1 MGKRK
6 QERGLKLSFGL
17 ITCEKCKGERL
28 LARNCDDCG
37 ARPKSHEVQFDLQRR
52 VRIVADFKR
61 GRKEPSPRE
70 SVDFED
76 VEVETGRAID
86 AVLRALAAASR
97 GARTADALVKAF
109 GLLDQLAVDWNV
121 PQPRPSR
128 NRGRVVGQCMSLF
141 VKGLEQ
147 FVEAI
152 VAPDMHSARN
162 CERRGNTL
170 FKEAESVQDRLRELD
185 RAEELFAED
194 DASESLNIIGI
205 EARKTAGLK
214 LSLVELDAKLASG
227 VGWDVASSGMGIQS
241 HVLHLAA
248 LNCFD
253 LEHFTSVLSE
263 SDKAVGRKGSTLSE
277 SDDWRKAH
285 ARAGAFLSSALASM
299 HHVIESTGSNEFE
312 VVHRSVESVSTWRDG
327 VLRHALATLLSE
339 SIEEYKSLVSKN
351 AGAAIKRAAIEL
363 PQLQLNENLSP
374 EIRNA
379 GAHAGFDLADG
390 GVLIDDTWFSSNEFL
405 DKVLAYLET
414 TVATFAGV
422 TSAMTRMGADLTYS
436 EYLTPRDRD
445 SAIAL
450 FLGVYGLD
458 LESSA
463 IKGDAIEICATG
475 PSPDWMVFA
484 AALSAVLPDS
494 VTDLVFRI
502 SNQSGYQLFETSL
515 AVIREKSNGLSAL
528 DTKQAALRMASMISA
543 SFLNGSSP
551 WTAEFWAK
559 IANHFTGTADEEN
572 LIDWVKDVRELRES
586 ARRAHQWSVVDNCNL
601 ELSVVRK
608 PASGS
613 ADNLSV
619 AGSNRIFGGQLR
631 TTATL
636 GFQRLAPKIE

>member
-17 ITCEKCKGERL
+17 ITCEKCKAERL
-28 LARNCDDCG
+28 LDRNCDDCG
-37 ARPKSHEVQFDLQRR
+37 ARPKAHEVQFDLQRR
-52 VRIVADFKR
+52 ERVVADFKCR
-61 GRKEPSPRE
+61 RKEPTPGD
-70 SVDFED
+70 SVVFED
-76 VEVETGRAID
+76 LGADVERAID

-97 GARTADALVKAF
+97 DAKTADALVRAF

-121 PQPRPSR
+121 TQLRPSR

-147 FVEAI
+147 FVEAL

-170 FKEAESVQDRLRELD
+170 IKEAESVQDRLRELD

-194 DASESLNIIGI
+194 DVNESLNIIGI
-205 EARKTAGLK
+205 EARETAGLE
-214 LSLVELDAKLASG
+214 LSLVELDAKLALG
-227 VGWDVASSGMGIQS
+227 VAWDAASSGMGIQS
-241 HVLHLAA
+241 HVLQLAA

-253 LEHFTSVLSE
+253 LEHFTAILSE
-263 SDKAVGRKGSTLSE
+263 SDKAVGRKGSALSE
-277 SDDWRKAH
+277 SADWRRAH
-285 ARAGAFLSSALASM
+285 ARAGAFLSSALASL
-299 HHVIESTGSNEFE
+299 HHVIESSGSNEFE

-327 VLRHALATLLSE
+327 VLRHALATMLSE
-339 SIEEYKSLVSKN
+339 STEEYKSLVSKN

-379 GAHAGFDLADG
+379 GAHAGFDLSDG
-390 GVLIDDTWFSSNEFL
+390 GVRIDDTWFSLNDFV
-405 DKVLAYLET
+405 DKILSYLET

-458 LESSA
+458 LKSST
-463 IKGDAIEICATG
+463 IEGDAIEICATG
-475 PSPDWMVFA
+475 PSPDWMAFA
-484 AALSAVLPDS
+484 AALSAVLPES

-502 SNQSGYQLFETSL
+502 SNQSGDQLFETSL
-515 AVIREKSNGLSAL
+515 AVIREKSDGLSAL
-528 DTKQAALRMASMISA
+528 DTKQTALRMASMISA
-543 SFLNGSSP
+543 SSLNGSSP

-559 IANHFTGTADEEN
+559 IANHFTGRNDEEN

-586 ARRAHQWSVVDNCNL
+586 ARRAHQWSIVDNCNL

-613 ADNLSV
+613 ADNLSL
-619 AGSNRIFGGQLR
+619 AGSNRIFDGQLR
-631 TTATL
+631 TTA
-636 GFQRLAPKIE
+636 A